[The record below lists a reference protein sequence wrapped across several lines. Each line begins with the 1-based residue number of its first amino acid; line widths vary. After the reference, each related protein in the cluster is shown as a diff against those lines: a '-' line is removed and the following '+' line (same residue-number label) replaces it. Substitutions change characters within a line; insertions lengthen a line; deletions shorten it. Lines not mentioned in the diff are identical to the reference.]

1 VSALVIQQREGECL
15 QIEPAEPFG
24 VVGFQAMPLDAVLS
38 DRAAAS
44 ISTGL
49 ALKLD
54 DRTAQRS

>member
-1 VSALVIQQREGECL
+1 
-15 QIEPAEPFG
+15 
-24 VVGFQAMPLDAVLS
+24 MPLDAVLS